1 MKLRVL
7 LYCLLG
13 GLPMLVPAMG
23 AGHLGWWYLSGVV
36 MASAFVPIA
45 LFGPRKLLAQFGV
58 IALTLLI
65 VSELCILSEAYFF
78 FPKYHQQVLRD
89 LAGATV
95 MYLIVALVLAVLA
108 TVLKL
113 NRQSEHMVQHRR
125 ILGVLAMVL
134 LSGFA
139 YVLYYL
145 VFGSITYQFFT
156 KAYYPEGPQLVAQLG
171 LWFWVMQLTRG
182 VLMTLAVLPVIYTL
196 RMGRM
201 QSAIAI
207 GALIWISGGLA
218 PLLVPNDVLGPTQRM
233 IHVVEILTQNAPLGI
248 TAALLLRP
256 KKKQA
261 SPQTGHVVAA
271 MS

>member
-13 GLPMLVPAMG
+13 GLPMLMPAMG
-23 AGHLGWWYLSGVV
+23 DGHAGWWYLSGVV

-58 IALTLLI
+58 IALTLLV
-65 VSELCILSEAYFF
+65 VSALCTMSEAYFF
-78 FPKYHQQVLRD
+78 FPKYHQQALRD
-89 LAGATV
+89 LSGAIV
-95 MYLIVALVLAVLA
+95 MYFIVAVVLALLA
-108 TVLKL
+108 VVLKL
-113 NRQSEHMVQHRR
+113 NRQSEHTVQHRG
-125 ILGVLAMVL
+125 ISGAVAMVL

-145 VFGSITYQFFT
+145 VFGGITYQYFT

-171 LWFWVMQLTRG
+171 LWFWVMQLVRG
-182 VLMTLAVLPVIYTL
+182 VLMTLAVLPAIYTL

-207 GALIWISGGLA
+207 GALIWITGGLA
-218 PLLVPNDVLGPTQRM
+218 PLLVPNVVMGPAQRM
-233 IHVVEILTQNAPLGI
+233 IHVVEIFTQNAPLGI